1 MSLVE
6 ADVILYEHSSCYS
19 YVIYIL

>member
-6 ADVILYEHSSCYS
+6 ADVILYEHSTCYS